1 MTPTHSNVGGGYQT
15 QAPAP
20 TMPAPTASGRPGQ
33 HRRNH
38 LGIGNQSRRHAGEET
53 EDVPASTRRLYPVTI
68 TITGESSKIRVRSQR
83 LYVYIS
89 MNILGGKLLHVLNIW
104 QHLGFN
110 VRVGR
115 RRKRL
120 DISLGGDR
128 WSRLVWN
135 YHILALVH
143 PTRKVEMSALDCK
156 CRLIYHMVFNANLF
170 EAVCNVTGK
179 ESLNFCVKCEY
190 PPQIEQK

>member
-1 MTPTHSNVGGGYQT
+1 MLEEDIRRRLQHQRCPLLLLVGGRGSTGEPSRNWESIPKTRRRRDRGCTRLHKEALPGDYNNNW
-15 QAPAP
+15 
-20 TMPAPTASGRPGQ
+20 RIFKNPGQ
-33 HRRNH
+33 IATAICIYLDEH
-38 LGIGNQSRRHAGEET
+38 LGRKA
-53 EDVPASTRRLYPVTI
+53 ATRLKYMAAPGI
-68 TITGESSKIRVRSQR
+68 
-83 LYVYIS
+83 
-89 MNILGGKLLHVLNIW
+89 
-104 QHLGFN
+104 N